1 VSRTADEPGQRLE
14 RNRVLAGLVG
24 SGGGGRRAFVDA
36 TGAMV
41 ALPPVIRR
49 VVATDDEV
57 GALLIE
63 MGAPLV
69 GCAGTLAD
77 MVVVGAPRVPDPR
90 AVAALRPDVILTG
103 AIGRAHDLADARL
116 VAALREVAP
125 VIAVETAQRI
135 TATADLRALL
145 GQVVGGGRAASEP
158 VSNRRV
164 GAP

>member
-1 VSRTADEPGQRLE
+1 M
-14 RNRVLAGLVG
+14 LAGLVG

-41 ALPPVIRR
+41 PLPPVIRR

-57 GALLIE
+57 GALLLG

-77 MVVVGAPRVPDPR
+77 LALVGAPRVPDPR
-90 AVAALRPDVILTG
+90 AVAALRPDVILTSAVDG
-103 AIGRAHDLADARL
+103 THDLADARM
-116 VAALREVAP
+116 VAVLREVAP
-125 VIAVETAQRI
+125 VIAVETAQRT
-135 TATADLRALL
+135 TAAADLKALL
-145 GQVVGGGRAASEP
+145 GQVVGGGRPASDP
-158 VSNRRV
+158 VSTRRV